1 MDHALYL
8 RVMGDRTDGKVG
20 LCLSG
25 GGFRAMLFH
34 AGAVLRLIQL
44 GVLGK
49 VSVISAVSGGSIFAG
64 LLATHWTALKS
75 AGFSNYRSEI
85 LERCLNVATKSI
97 DVKAVL
103 IGLQPQRTPA
113 QGVAELYLRK
123 IWASP
128 TGQRESL
135 FSWDGKPILL
145 GDLRSLDGIN
155 FEFNATLLN
164 DGKRWRASKD
174 AIGSESFQKLG
185 VPLASHEI
193 RTKKQGRWAQL
204 LRKIPAD
211 LAILFT
217 NRDGEILEQP
227 REISLAEAIA
237 SSGAFPPI
245 LSPFIVQAS
254 KADRAGGKPPSI
266 ITDGGVYDNLGIQPA
281 MGCETILVSD
291 GGGVFD
297 EDTFIGLSVPFFKN
311 VGIPFQLKRVFD
323 VVDARSREQVRQ
335 WLFDRLAMESDP
347 DMPDALKKR
356 YARKTAYWMMD
367 HDLRPFET
375 FAAKD
380 VRTFWPPG
388 DGLRVDPGIGRALA
402 RVQTRLSPMD
412 RRLAMQ
418 IINLGYARCD
428 SYVRMLCPELLA
440 GGNVAC
446 EYPFA
451 EVNLNA
457 TFDYQP
463 APRPT
468 HKIRW
473 LYVAGLLT
481 LLVLAAQALVAY
493 LGGALIFVIVAALVL
508 IATVVLLLAR
518 LVARQPPVGIPG
530 THFDLTAQS

>member
-1 MDHALYL
+1 
-8 RVMGDRTDGKVG
+8 MGDRTDGKVG

-193 RTKKQGRWAQL
+193 RTKKPGRWAQL
-204 LRKIPAD
+204 LGHPVYQSRR
-211 LAILFT
+211 
-217 NRDGEILEQP
+217 RD
-227 REISLAEAIA
+227 S
-237 SSGAFPPI
+237 
-245 LSPFIVQAS
+245 
-254 KADRAGGKPPSI
+254 
-266 ITDGGVYDNLGIQPA
+266 
-281 MGCETILVSD
+281 
-291 GGGVFD
+291 
-297 EDTFIGLSVPFFKN
+297 
-311 VGIPFQLKRVFD
+311 
-323 VVDARSREQVRQ
+323 
-335 WLFDRLAMESDP
+335 
-347 DMPDALKKR
+347 
-356 YARKTAYWMMD
+356 
-367 HDLRPFET
+367 
-375 FAAKD
+375 
-380 VRTFWPPG
+380 
-388 DGLRVDPGIGRALA
+388 
-402 RVQTRLSPMD
+402 
-412 RRLAMQ
+412 
-418 IINLGYARCD
+418 
-428 SYVRMLCPELLA
+428 
-440 GGNVAC
+440 
-446 EYPFA
+446 
-451 EVNLNA
+451 
-457 TFDYQP
+457 
-463 APRPT
+463 
-468 HKIRW
+468 
-473 LYVAGLLT
+473 
-481 LLVLAAQALVAY
+481 
-493 LGGALIFVIVAALVL
+493 
-508 IATVVLLLAR
+508 
-518 LVARQPPVGIPG
+518 
-530 THFDLTAQS
+530 